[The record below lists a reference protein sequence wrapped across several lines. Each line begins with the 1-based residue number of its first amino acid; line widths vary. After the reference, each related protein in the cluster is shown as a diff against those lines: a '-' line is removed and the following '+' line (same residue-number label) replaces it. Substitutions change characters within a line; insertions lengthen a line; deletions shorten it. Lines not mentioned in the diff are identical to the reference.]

1 VCLCLSS
8 SGGESFDVSD
18 LAERVNGLRKDLA
31 QLENEECRLEQD
43 RVIMEQYIQQI
54 TNDNHR

>member
-1 VCLCLSS
+1 MCLCLSS
-8 SGGESFDVSD
+8 GGGESFDVSD